1 MAHQGA
7 VLQAEQRL
15 AEIVR
20 GMRSVAVIGI
30 KDGSDPDAPAYAIP
44 TMLRDRGIRILGV
57 NPMVRTF
64 HGDPVVPDIA
74 SVTERMDVVEIFRR
88 SENVPAHADEIL
100 ALPPNMRPFVV
111 WMQTGIRNEQA
122 AERLTAAGIDVVMD
136 RCLGVYT
143 ARYRPRAAGGTAP
156 A

>member
-1 MAHQGA
+1 MPHQGA
-7 VLQAEQRL
+7 ILRAEERL

-44 TMLRDRGIRILGV
+44 TMLRERGIRIFGV
-57 NPMVRTF
+57 NPKVRAF

-74 SVTERMDVVEIFRR
+74 SVTDRVDVVEIFRR
-88 SENVPAHADEIL
+88 PENVPAHTDEIL
-100 ALPPNMRPFVV
+100 ALPPTMRPPVV

-143 ARYRPRAAGGTAP
+143 TRYRPRSAGGTAL